1 MTTSINRRRFE
12 RFTLPVGYTEV
23 SVRHAGIDEP
33 LRVGHAYDISEGGIR
48 FELDEPIE
56 PGHAIELELKLPGPI
71 GVGDEERTVHARARV
86 IWLETEDLPGPVRM
100 AAVFRSFN
108 RPADREILMQRLIA
122 GDYARAA

>member
-12 RFTLPVGYTEV
+12 RFSLPAAYTEV
-23 SVRHAGIDEP
+23 SVRHDGIDEP
-33 LRVGHAYDISEGGIR
+33 IKVGHAYDISEGGIR

-71 GVGDEERTVHARARV
+71 GPDDHQRTVRARARV

-100 AAVFRSFN
+100 AAVFQRFD
-108 RPADREILMQRLIA
+108 RPADREILMARLIT